1 MSNTLAITIAV
12 GVGLVAVAAAA
23 LLTRGSALVDTELRF
38 RSPLEETALRGEHLN
53 DLLAAMSDQGYAASA
68 VTADGARFD
77 RRHRPAWT
85 IYVAVLLWPLGLL
98 ALLRVKRVGLQVRS
112 EPAEDGGT
120 LVVVAGTLT
129 QALRER
135 LRYVLG
141 APEDRDR

>member
-1 MSNTLAITIAV
+1 MSNTLAITIVV
-12 GVGLVAVAAAA
+12 GLGLVAVAAAA

-38 RSPLEETALRGEHLN
+38 RSPLDATALRGEHLN
-53 DLLAAMSDQGYAASA
+53 DLLAAMSDQGYAASS
-68 VTADGARFD
+68 VSADAARFD

-98 ALLRVKRVGLQVRS
+98 ALTRTKRVGLEVRV
-112 EPAEDGGT
+112 EAPEGGGT

-141 APEDRDR
+141 APEDPPR